1 MHYLY
6 SYYDIITVSI
16 FTFYSE
22 QIEFVLG
29 MHKKSL
35 EAAKTFTD
43 VDEQSSD
50 DGKSTKDRDEI
61 RSESI
66 AALRAKAM
74 EHSAKITYEHS
85 EFDDKKSDNEQI
97 DNYSSRF
104 EEPGKDSLGESSQEE
119 IDVE

>member
-1 MHYLY
+1 
-6 SYYDIITVSI
+6 
-16 FTFYSE
+16 
-22 QIEFVLG
+22 
-29 MHKKSL
+29 MHKKSI

-50 DGKSTKDRDEI
+50 DGKSTKDREEI

-74 EHSAKITYEHS
+74 EHSAKMKCDHS
-85 EFDDKKSDNEQI
+85 EIDDTKSVTENEHVDTYQ
-97 DNYSSRF
+97 SRF
-104 EEPGKDSLGESSQEE
+104 EEPGKESLGESSQEE